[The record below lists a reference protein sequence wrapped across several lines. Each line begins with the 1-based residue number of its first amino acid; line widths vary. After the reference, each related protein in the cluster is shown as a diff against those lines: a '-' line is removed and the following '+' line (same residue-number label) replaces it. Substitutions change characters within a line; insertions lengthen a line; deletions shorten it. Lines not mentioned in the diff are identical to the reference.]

1 MALQNEIASRLY
13 KFLTNLKQEGILFA
27 SAARTT
33 TQTSTDVTVT
43 SGKGV
48 VVTLDVTAGTSLSLV
63 TTIQR
68 KDPASGKYVTIL
80 TSAAVTGVSTNTYKV
95 HPGITAVANLTV
107 NDCLTGTFRVVV
119 TSGNANEATY
129 SVGYSIV

>member
-1 MALQNEIASRLY
+1 MLQNEIAAKLCL
-13 KFLTNLKQEGILFA
+13 FLKNLKQEGVLFE
-27 SAARTT
+27 SAAKTT
-33 TQTSTDVTVT
+33 TQTSVDVSVV
-43 SGKGV
+43 SGSGV
-48 VVTLDVTAGTSLSLV
+48 VVVVDVTAGTSLSLV

-68 KDPASGKYVTIL
+68 KDPASGKYVTIF

-119 TSGNANEATY
+119 TAGNTNSATY
-129 SVGYSIV
+129 TVGYSIV